1 MNLGALTKTF
11 ARRQQYGGAAY
22 QRMSSSTG
30 DPSNRVIAVPF

>member
-11 ARRQQYGGAAY
+11 ARCQLSGGAAY